1 MFPTLRSV
9 IPPKAGI
16 YNLNLYPSPDLD
28 ARRPSLQSF
37 PYLCSTSN
45 LNRSRFSMLSK
56 HFFAFLVGLLTLCF
70 AAAPLFAQKKKPA
83 HSISKK
89 LSKKDQRLLKE
100 LHNELDKL
108 LSDDS
113 ISNAFWGVHIES
125 LNPKFGLIYALN
137 SEKNFVPA
145 SNQKLLT
152 TAAALHYL
160 GESFRFRTSAH
171 TWGKV
176 VAAENGSAR
185 LDGDLI
191 VLSDGNPYHAE
202 RFVDSTGGFF
212 FYQLADSLLA
222 RNITFINGDLVAD
235 DRFVQ
240 ASAYSQAISGGDGD
254 YPSDWAWDDLF
265 YAMAAPA
272 SALAFNENFATVSV
286 YPADSVGKAPTVV
299 ISPDINFFKVEN
311 AAVTGYA
318 QTKRTLEVV
327 RRFGANAILVSG
339 SIPMDSR
346 GFRERIAVEQ
356 PALYFLTA
364 LKKALE
370 EKGIRVSGKLRRKSD
385 NDFYLTDT
393 LAQIASQLSPS
404 LFAVLAET
412 NKASNNFFAEQLL
425 RRIGYAYRKE
435 GTVDAG
441 LDAVKVYLNSIG
453 VTERYFYIIDGC
465 GLSRK
470 NRIAP
475 SALVK
480 VLKKNYADKT
490 FETYYQSLAVAGKD
504 GTLQNRLREGK
515 ASEMT
520 FAKTGFVGG
529 VRTLSG
535 YFYGEDEEWIVF
547 SIMTQNFT
555 QSRLDIEKVQ
565 DRIIELLAE
574 WAAERAQ

>member
-1 MFPTLRSV
+1 MVLRLLV
-9 IPPKAGI
+9 
-16 YNLNLYPSPDLD
+16 
-28 ARRPSLQSF
+28 
-37 PYLCSTSN
+37 TS
-45 LNRSRFSMLSK
+45 
-56 HFFAFLVGLLTLCF
+56 LVGFLTVGFTTDCLH
-70 AAAPLFAQKKKPA
+70 AQKKKSLQ
-83 HSISKK
+83 SISQK
-89 LSKKDQRLLKE
+89 LSKRDQRLLKE

-108 LSDDS
+108 LFEEAY
-113 ISNAFWGVHIES
+113 SNTFWGVHIES
-125 LNPKFGLIYALN
+125 LDPKLGVLYSLN
-137 SEKNFVPA
+137 GEKNFVPA

-171 TWGKV
+171 TWGKITRM
-176 VAAENGSAR
+176 ENGVAR

-212 FYQLADSLLA
+212 LYQLADSLLA
-222 RNITFINGDLVAD
+222 QHITLINGDLVAD
-235 DRFVQ
+235 DRYVQ
-240 ASAYSQAISGGDGD
+240 ASVYSQAISNGDGD
-254 YPSDWAWDDLF
+254 YASDWAWDDLF
-265 YAMAAPA
+265 YGMAAPA
-272 SALAFNENFATVSV
+272 SALAFNENCVAVSV
-286 YPADSVGKAPTVV
+286 YPADSIGKAPIVSL
-299 ISPDINFFKVEN
+299 SPDVGFFKIEN
-311 AAVTGYA
+311 NAVTGFA
-318 QTKRTLEVV
+318 QTKRTVEVV
-327 RRFGANAILVSG
+327 RRFGTNTILVSG
-339 SIPMDSR
+339 SIPLDSR
-346 GFRERIAVEQ
+346 GFRERIATEQ
-356 PALYFLTA
+356 PSLYFLTA

-370 EKGIRVSGKLRRKSD
+370 EKGIRIMGKLRRKNA

-393 LAQIASQLSPS
+393 LQQVASQVSPP
-404 LFAVLAET
+404 LFSILCET

-425 RRIGYAYRKE
+425 RRIGYAYRQE
-435 GTVDAG
+435 GTIDAG
-441 LDAVKVYLNSIG
+441 LDAIKVYLDSIG
-453 VTERYFYIIDGC
+453 ITEKHFYIIDGC

-475 SALVK
+475 IAIAKL
-480 VLKKNYADKT
+480 LKKQYAAES

-504 GTLQNRLREGK
+504 GTLQHRLRKSK

-547 SIMTQNFT
+547 SIMAMNFT

-574 WAAERAQ
+574 WAAERAQTP

>member
-1 MFPTLRSV
+1 MLLRLLV
-9 IPPKAGI
+9 
-16 YNLNLYPSPDLD
+16 
-28 ARRPSLQSF
+28 
-37 PYLCSTSN
+37 T
-45 LNRSRFSMLSK
+45 
-56 HFFAFLVGLLTLCF
+56 FLVGFLTLGF
-70 AAAPLFAQKKKPA
+70 TVENLYAQKKKPS
-83 HSISKK
+83 HLISKK
-89 LSKKDQRLLKE
+89 LSKRDQRLLKE
-100 LHNELDKL
+100 LHTELDKL
-108 LSDDS
+108 LSDEAH
-113 ISNAFWGVHIES
+113 NNTFWGVHIES
-125 LNPKFGLIYALN
+125 LNPKFGVIYALN

-171 TWGKV
+171 TWGKIV
-176 VAAENGSAR
+176 PAENGAMR

-202 RFVDSTGGFF
+202 RFIDSTGVFF

-222 RNITFINGDLVAD
+222 RNITLINGDLVAD
-235 DRFVQ
+235 DRYIQ
-240 ASAYSQAISGGDGD
+240 ASIYSQAVSGGDGD
-254 YPSDWAWDDLF
+254 YASDWAWDDLF

-272 SALAFNENFATVSV
+272 SALAFNENYVTVTV
-286 YPADSVGKAPTVV
+286 YPADSAGKAPSVSL
-299 ISPDINFFKVEN
+299 SPDINFFNIEN
-311 AAVTGYA
+311 NATTGFA
-318 QTKRTLEVV
+318 QTKRTIEVV
-327 RRFGANAILVSG
+327 RRFGTNTIFISG
-339 SIPMDSR
+339 SIPIDSR

-370 EKGIRVSGKLRRKSD
+370 EKGIRISGKLRRKNT

-393 LAQIASQLSPS
+393 LQQVASQLSPP
-404 LFAVLAET
+404 LFSILAET

-435 GTVDAG
+435 GTIDAG
-441 LDAVKVYLNSIG
+441 LDAVKVYLNSLGI
-453 VTERYFYIIDGC
+453 TEKHYYIIDGC

-470 NRIAP
+470 NRISP
-475 SALVK
+475 SAIVK
-480 VLKKNYADKT
+480 LLKKNYAANS

-515 ASEMT
+515 AREMT

-547 SIMTQNFT
+547 SIMAMNFT

-565 DRIIELLAE
+565 DQIIELLAE
-574 WAAERAQ
+574 WASERASAP

>member
-1 MFPTLRSV
+1 MPLRLLITIV
-9 IPPKAGI
+9 FG
-16 YNLNLYPSPDLD
+16 
-28 ARRPSLQSF
+28 F
-37 PYLCSTSN
+37 
-45 LNRSRFSMLSK
+45 
-56 HFFAFLVGLLTLCF
+56 LTLGVL
-70 AAAPLFAQKKKPA
+70 AEPLYAQKKKPA
-83 HSISKK
+83 YFISKK
-89 LSKKDQRLLKE
+89 LSKRDQRLLKE
-100 LHNELDKL
+100 LHVELDKL
-108 LSDDS
+108 LSDEAH
-113 ISNAFWGVHIES
+113 SNTFWGIHIES
-125 LNPKFGLIYALN
+125 LNPKFGVVYALN

-176 VAAENGSAR
+176 TPTENGSAR

-191 VLSDGNPYHAE
+191 VFSDGNPYHAE
-202 RFVDSTGGFF
+202 RFIDSTGGFF

-222 RNITFINGDLVAD
+222 QNITLINGDLVAD
-235 DRFVQ
+235 DRMVQ
-240 ASAYSQAISGGDGD
+240 ASIYAQGMSGGDGD

-272 SALAFNENFATVSV
+272 SALAFNENFTTLTLH
-286 YPADSVGKAPTVV
+286 PADSVGKTPTALL
-299 ISPDINFFKVEN
+299 SPEIDFFKIEN
-311 AAVTGYA
+311 NATTAFP

-327 RRFGANAILVSG
+327 RKFGTNTIFISG
-339 SIPMDSR
+339 SIPLDSR

-370 EKGIRVSGKLRRKSD
+370 EKGIRLSGTLRRKNIS
-385 NDFYLTDT
+385 DFYLTDT
-393 LAQIASQLSPS
+393 LQQIASQASPS
-404 LFAVLAET
+404 LFSILAET

-425 RRIGYAYRKE
+425 RRIGFAYRKE
-435 GTVDAG
+435 GTIDAG

-453 VTERYFYIIDGC
+453 ITEKNFYIIDGC

-470 NRIAP
+470 NRISP
-475 SALVK
+475 SAIVK
-480 VLKKNYADKT
+480 LLKKNYDANS

-504 GTLQNRLREGK
+504 GTLQNRFREGK
-515 ASEMT
+515 ARETT

-535 YFYGEDEEWIVF
+535 YFYGEDEEWLAF
-547 SIMTQNFT
+547 SIMAMNFT

-574 WAAERAQ
+574 WTEERAGAP

>member
-1 MFPTLRSV
+1 MQLRLFVS
-9 IPPKAGI
+9 I
-16 YNLNLYPSPDLD
+16 
-28 ARRPSLQSF
+28 
-37 PYLCSTSN
+37 
-45 LNRSRFSMLSK
+45 
-56 HFFAFLVGLLTLCF
+56 LVGFLTLLVTTDCVY
-70 AAAPLFAQKKKPA
+70 AQKKKPA
-83 HSISKK
+83 HFISKK
-89 LSKKDQRLLKE
+89 LSKRDQRLLKE

-108 LSDDS
+108 LSDDAH
-113 ISNAFWGVHIES
+113 SNTFWGVHLES
-125 LNPKFGLIYALN
+125 LDAKFGVLYALN

-160 GESFRFRTSAH
+160 GEAFRFRTSAH
-171 TWGKV
+171 TWGKIIRIETG
-176 VAAENGSAR
+176 AAR

-191 VLSDGNPYHAE
+191 VVSDGNPYHAE

-222 RNITFINGDLVAD
+222 RNITLINGDLVAD
-235 DRFVQ
+235 DRYVQ
-240 ASAYSQAISGGDGD
+240 ASVYSQAISSGDGD
-254 YPSDWAWDDLF
+254 YASDWAWDDLF
-265 YAMAAPA
+265 YGMAAPA
-272 SALAFNENFATVSV
+272 SALAFNENSATVNV
-286 YPADSVGKAPTVV
+286 YPADSVGKSPMIS
-299 ISPDINFFKVEN
+299 ISPDVGFFKIEN
-311 AAVTGYA
+311 NATTGFA

-327 RRFGANAILVSG
+327 RRFGTNTILVSG
-339 SIPMDSR
+339 SIPLDSR

-356 PALYFLTA
+356 PSLYFLTA

-370 EKGIRVSGKLRRKSD
+370 EKGIRVTGRLRRKRD
-385 NDFYLTDT
+385 TDFYLTDT
-393 LAQIASQLSPS
+393 LQQVASQVSPS
-404 LFAVLAET
+404 LFAILAET

-435 GTVDAG
+435 GSSDAG

-453 VTERYFYIIDGC
+453 ITEKHFYIIDGC

-475 SALVK
+475 IAIAKL
-480 VLKKNYADKT
+480 LKKQYAADS

-504 GTLQNRLREGK
+504 GTLQNRLRESK

-547 SIMTQNFT
+547 SLMAMNFT
-555 QSRLDIEKVQ
+555 QSRLEIEKVQ

-574 WAAERAQ
+574 WAAERAQSP